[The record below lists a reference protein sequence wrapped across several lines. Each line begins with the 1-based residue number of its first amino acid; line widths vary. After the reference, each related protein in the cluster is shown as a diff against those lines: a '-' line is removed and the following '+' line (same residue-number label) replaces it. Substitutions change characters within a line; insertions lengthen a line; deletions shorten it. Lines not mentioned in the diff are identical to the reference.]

1 MEVLSSNEI
10 EAKLKE
16 LSGWSFENNSIS
28 REFKLKDFKSAL
40 AFVNAIGKVAEE
52 MDHHPDMFIHGWNNV
67 KITISTHSAG
77 GVTQNDFTLANRIE
91 KI

>member
-1 MEVLSSNEI
+1 MEVLLSNEI

-40 AFVNAIGKVAEE
+40 AFVNAIGEVAEE